1 MARVGRV
8 ALWILGGLA
17 LLLVTL
23 ALVARWQLKSS
34 LPNLDRPVVDANLSA
49 PVEVARDAAGIPTIT
64 AANRA
69 DLAFATGYLH
79 AQERFFQMDSQRRAA
94 AGELSELTGAATL
107 DIDRKTRPHRFR
119 ARAAAEVAAM
129 PAADRALLRAYVAGV
144 NRGLG
149 DLPGKPWEYL
159 LLGATPEA
167 WTPEDTVLVVYAMF
181 FNLQGVE
188 PSLELARA
196 KATARLGPEM
206 GAFLYPLG
214 TELDA
219 ALDGSFMPMLPVP
232 AAMRTPGDA
241 PVARGPRALPDQAQP
256 VGSNNWAVSGK
267 LTTTGAALVANDMHL
282 GTGLPNTWYRARLVA
297 PGYDLVGV
305 TLPGTPLLV
314 AGSNG
319 KIAWGFT
326 NSYID
331 VRDGVLIE
339 PVAGR
344 DGFYATP
351 EGPKALKRVNER
363 LCAKAKCE
371 DFAVEETIWG
381 PVVATAPDGRKVA
394 DRWLAHDPGAV
405 KLGRSLELER
415 AGSVIEAVGIAHRA
429 GIPNQNFTVGD
440 RVGDIGWTII
450 GRIPDRRGYDG
461 RDLVSFADG
470 SKGWAGWLPPDAV
483 PAVLNPVGQRI
494 WTANS
499 RVVGGNAIALLGDGG
514 YDDGART
521 ARIRD
526 RLAAQDRFTEA
537 DMLSIQLD
545 VQSDRNRFWQ
555 QQLLTG
561 LGAKHPELR
570 AEVARWNGRADADSV
585 GYRLIRNFR
594 RDVIAAAY
602 GAYSGDEKDLKARRA
617 PSGAEQAMRALLRA
631 KPPALVPPGFASWD
645 ALLAAQVDALAK
657 DVGGNVAAYTWGAQN
672 VADVRHPLAK
682 AIKPLRWLT
691 DPADEGKPGDSG
703 VPRAQGNG
711 FGASERFA
719 VSPGHE
725 AQALFHMPGG
735 QAGNPLSPYHLAGH
749 RDWLEGR
756 PSPMLPGKA
765 KWVLEMRPQ

>member
-1 MARVGRV
+1 MAKAGRI
-8 ALWILGGLA
+8 ALWTLGGIA

-34 LPNLDRPVVDANLSA
+34 LPNLDRPVVDAALSA
-49 PVEVARDAAGIPTIT
+49 PVEIARDAAGIPTVT

-79 AQERFFQMDSQRRAA
+79 AQERYFQMDSQRRAA
-94 AGELSELTGAATL
+94 SGELSALMGAATL
-107 DIDRKTRPHRFR
+107 EIDRKLRPHRFR
-119 ARAAAEVAAM
+119 ARAEAEVAAM
-129 PAADRALLRAYVAGV
+129 SAEDRALLDAYVAGV

-149 DLPGKPWEYL
+149 DLAGKPWEYL
-159 LLGATPEA
+159 LLQATPEP
-167 WTPEDTVLVVYAMF
+167 WKPEDTLLTVYAMF

-196 KATARLGPEM
+196 KMAARVGPEM
-206 GAFLYPLG
+206 AAFLYPFG

-219 ALDGSFMPMLPVP
+219 ALDGSFMPVVPMP
-232 AAMRTPGDA
+232 AAMQRPGDA
-241 PVARGPRALPDQAQP
+241 PVTGGPRALPDQAQP

-267 LTTTGAALVANDMHL
+267 LTATGAALVANDMHL
-282 GTGLPNTWYRARLVA
+282 GTSLPNTWYRARLKA
-297 PGYDLVGV
+297 PGLDLVGV

-331 VRDGVLIE
+331 VRDGVLLD
-339 PVAGR
+339 PVGGDANS
-344 DGFYATP
+344 YATP
-351 EGPKALKRVNER
+351 QGPQKLRRVTEK
-363 LCAKAKCE
+363 LCAKADCE
-371 DFAVEETIWG
+371 DFVVEESVWG
-381 PVVATAPDGRKVA
+381 PVVGTAPDGRKVA
-394 DRWLAHDPGAV
+394 DRWLAHDAGAV
-405 KLGRSLELER
+405 KLGPSLALER
-415 AGSVIEAVGIAHRA
+415 AGSVIEAVGIAHTA

-450 GRIPDRRGYDG
+450 GRIPNRRGYDG

-470 SKGWAGWLPPDAV
+470 SKGWNGWLPTDAV
-483 PAVLNPVGQRI
+483 PAVLNPVNQRI

-499 RVVGGNAIALLGDGG
+499 RVIGGNAIALLGDGG

-526 RLAAQDRFTEA
+526 RLLAQDKFTES
-537 DMLSIQLD
+537 DMLAIQLD

-555 QQLLTG
+555 QQLLAA
-561 LGAKHPELR
+561 LGSGHPDIR

-617 PSGAEQAMRALLRA
+617 PSGAEQAMRMLLRA

-645 ALLAAQVDALAK
+645 ALLKAQVDALVA
-657 DVGGNVAAYTWGAQN
+657 DVGGDVAGYRWGDQN
-672 VADVRHPLAK
+672 VAEVRHPLAK
-682 AIKPLRWLT
+682 AMKPLRWLT
-691 DPADEGKPGDSG
+691 DPEDEGKPGDSG

-735 QAGNPLSPYHLAGH
+735 QAGNPLSPYYLAGH

-756 PSPMLPGKA
+756 PSPLLPGEA
-765 KWVLEMRPQ
+765 KWVLAMRPR